1 MSNLQVLFF
10 SRCSVLVWAAVSGVM
25 SIILIELN
33 IDLGWL
39 YLAMGNFISSAVA
52 PITFVLTWRDC
63 SSTGAVAGA
72 WIGAVCAMVAWL
84 RVAARL
90 GAIGVDTLGD
100 ETAMLAGNL
109 TGLVTSP
116 LIAAFFSRMEPQQYN
131 WSALRTTIE
140 GYVILDDVAAED
152 RTELELQTGMV
163 CPLQDFAEPRLTTLP
178 AAAAMSEDS
187 MATEDKLRKGLLFS
201 YWFGGGLS
209 LALVVLWPVCSL
221 AQVQLALV
229 SMSSHHDN
237 ELEHKAAVIVLQI
250 KPPFLHIL

>member
-1 MSNLQVLFF
+1 
-10 SRCSVLVWAAVSGVM
+10 M
-25 SIILIELN
+25 SIILMELN

-109 TGLVTSP
+109 TGLFTSP
-116 LIAAFFSRMEPQQYN
+116 LIAAFFSCMAPQQYD
-131 WSALRTTIE
+131 WSSLRTTTE

-152 RTELELQTGMV
+152 RTEIELQTGMV
-163 CPLQDFAEPRLTTLP
+163 SPLQDCAEPRLTILP
-178 AAAAMSEDS
+178 AAAAVHENSI
-187 MATEDKLRKGLLFS
+187 ATEGKLRKGLLFS

-221 AQVQLALV
+221 AQVPLVLAP
-229 SMSSHHDN
+229 MACH
-237 ELEHKAAVIVLQI
+237 IVTTS
-250 KPPFLHIL
+250 